1 MSGAGGYNPM
11 RYDCSASGCYNKTL
25 RPKIETFA
33 ECFPRRIGMSDVD
46 AIVEVNNK
54 FLMIEW
60 KARGGSVTRGQEIM
74 FERLTKDNDL
84 FTVYVV
90 EGCPQTME
98 VTQYT
103 RYHNNMVQRFPC
115 SKEAG
120 LGTLKANIKR
130 WVKFTAGEA

>member
-1 MSGAGGYNPM
+1 MSSAGGYNPM

-25 RPKIETFA
+25 RPKIEAFA

-90 EGCPQTME
+90 EGCPETME

-115 SKEAG
+115 SKETG